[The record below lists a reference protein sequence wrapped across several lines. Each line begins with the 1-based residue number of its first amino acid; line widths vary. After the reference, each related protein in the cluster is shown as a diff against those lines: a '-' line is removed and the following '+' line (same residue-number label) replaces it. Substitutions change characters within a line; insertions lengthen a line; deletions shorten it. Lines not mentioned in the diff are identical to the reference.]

1 MKLIIHKI
9 ILIFFNFKN
18 IYFNVSLNNIIIFNK
33 IKLIKNM
40 GCLSAKKEKS
50 DEGKKPNNFDDVL
63 EDIMDIKTVQIKG
76 DMLFSETEGKPSDH
90 YEFKNKMQSGTLA
103 TIIRVINK
111 FSGCVRSMKIIK
123 KAFIDLQED
132 EKNFM
137 KEIAILRTLDHMGIL
152 KIYEFYQDDKCF
164 YLIME
169 FCAEGDLFEKI
180 QKEAPFNEY
189 TACHIIYQV
198 LSAIVY
204 CHSSNIV
211 HRDIKADCIL
221 IESTEN
227 VTYNGQSFP
236 LYHIRLSDFSSARS
250 FNTKKKLTKKIG
262 TSYFIAPEVLN
273 RNYNE
278 KCDVWS
284 IGVLLFILLCGK
296 PPFWGESDKEI
307 IEKVK
312 IGTPDWRKEEW
323 ENVSQ
328 EGQDF
333 VKLLLNMKP
342 GNRPSA
348 SEALQNKW
356 FKKYLFK
363 HPVKTEIVQDLYN
376 NIVGF
381 KTDPMM
387 FFQQAT
393 LAYMVHHLLQK
404 DDIINIKNFYNWIDN
419 NGDGKMEYKE
429 VCDGFKQFIDINE
442 KEVTKIFRYID
453 QAHTGCIEYEEFI
466 RACINKKTLL
476 SEDNLKKAFALFT
489 KSENV
494 ESVSISCT
502 NFKNI
507 LGLSSKFTDKQWE
520 MIIKAI
526 DKNGDNEIEYD
537 EFRDMMIL
545 FIS

>member
-1 MKLIIHKI
+1 
-9 ILIFFNFKN
+9 
-18 IYFNVSLNNIIIFNK
+18 
-33 IKLIKNM
+33 M
-40 GCLSAKKEKS
+40 GCLAAKKEKVE
-50 DEGKKPNNFDDVL
+50 EGKKPNNFDDVL

-76 DMLFSETEGKPSDH
+76 DMLFSETEGKPSEH
-90 YEFKNKMQSGTLA
+90 YEFLDKMQSGTLA
-103 TIIRVINK
+103 SICRVKNK
-111 FSGCVRSMKIIK
+111 FSGCVRSMKTIK

-137 KEIAILRTLDHMGIL
+137 KEIAILRTLDHMCIL

-169 FCAEGDLFEKI
+169 YCAEGDLFDKI
-180 QKEAPFNEY
+180 QKEAPFHER

-204 CHSSNIV
+204 CHSTNIV
-211 HRDIKADCIL
+211 HRDIKADCVL
-221 IESTEN
+221 IESSET
-227 VTYNGQSFP
+227 VTDNGETFN

-284 IGVLLFILLCGK
+284 VGVLLFILLCGK

-312 IGTPDWRKEEW
+312 NNEIDWRDEEW
-323 ENVSQ
+323 EKISQ
-328 EGQDF
+328 EGKDF
-333 VKLLLNMKP
+333 VNLLLTVKP

-356 FKKYLFK
+356 FKKFLYK
-363 HPVKTEIVQDLYN
+363 HPVKTEQVQDLYS

-393 LAYMVHHLLQK
+393 LAYMVHHLTQK
-404 DDIINIKNFYNWIDN
+404 KDIINIKHFYNWIDN

-429 VCDGFKQFIDINE
+429 VNDGFRQFININE
-442 KEVTKIFRYID
+442 KELTKIFKYID
-453 QAHTGCIEYEEFI
+453 RAHTGCIEYEEFI
-466 RACINKKTLL
+466 RACINKKELL
-476 SEDNLKKAFALFT
+476 SDDNLKKTFILFT
-489 KSENV
+489 KTDETAT
-494 ESVSISCT
+494 ISC
-502 NFKNI
+502 NDFKSI

-526 DKNGDNEIEYD
+526 DKNGDGQIEFD
-537 EFRDMMIL
+537 EFKDMMKL
-545 FIS
+545 FSDCNAPE